1 MRKCNVNILGFT
13 RVVKILNLPLRRSKL
28 KVLTAEIKKCFLAI
42 LSLSFL
48 DKWFLIKV
56 SKFKSTKFI
65 FWWAHI
71 LGPNLQPL
79 IYFAFWA
86 KMLPCIRFYD
96 CSKMGGNLKFSKVDA
111 NRKLN
116 ESFVKYETETNWSLV
131 ELTLRFWVLFKIVFS
146 KLSLLGGSI
155 QENYINDRGKG
166 YESDS
171 DQRFTNQPSKCL
183 VQWIGPSADPLD
195 KRTGTNADL
204 KQSAYRRQRI

>member
-1 MRKCNVNILGFT
+1 MIFNKGL
-13 RVVKILNLPLRRSKL
+13 KIQIYK
-28 KVLTAEIKKCFLAI
+28 IH
-42 LSLSFL
+42 
-48 DKWFLIKV
+48 
-56 SKFKSTKFI
+56 

-71 LGPNLQPL
+71 LDPNFQPL

-86 KMLPCIRFYD
+86 KMLPWIRFYD

-155 QENYINDRGKG
+155 QENCINGHGKAMKVT
-166 YESDS
+166 
-171 DQRFTNQPSKCL
+171 QI
-183 VQWIGPSADPLD
+183 WDP
-195 KRTGTNADL
+195 RTSQVNV
-204 KQSAYRRQRI
+204 